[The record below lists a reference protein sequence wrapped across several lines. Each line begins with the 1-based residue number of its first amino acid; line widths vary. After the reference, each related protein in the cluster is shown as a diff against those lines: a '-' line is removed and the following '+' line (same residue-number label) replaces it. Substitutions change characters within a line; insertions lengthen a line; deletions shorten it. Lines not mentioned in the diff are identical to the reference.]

1 VIFAGFCLPSGLE
14 PLIILPG
21 SQKNVNSGFTSMKV
35 HLTTLHVGRGT
46 STMIEPG
53 SGRKPVSALP
63 IRRSDWRQRV
73 MRLLLAIFL
82 VMPVFGARAGVVFT
96 TIYSFTNGNDG
107 PTYPLTALVQGSDG
121 YLYGT
126 TSGGFGTVFQIST
139 NGVLTILYAFNGGN
153 DGAGSSGLVQ
163 GSDGDFYGTT
173 SDGGTN
179 NVGTVFQLS
188 TNGGLTSWHSFTGID
203 GEYPSAAL
211 VQGSDGDFYGTTSG
225 GGVHANQFGQG
236 GTVFQINTNRVFAS
250 LYSFTGGDDGYD
262 PSGLVPGSDH
272 SFYGTTTY
280 GGSHTNQFGGTYG
293 TVFKIST
300 NGQLTTLYAFGT
312 VTNANGE
319 PLDGANPQGGLVQG
333 SDGDFYGT
341 TSAGGTNNVGTVFQL
356 STNGGLTSLH
366 SFTGIDGEQPS
377 AALVQG
383 SDGNFYGT
391 TFGGGTNQDGA
402 VFKISTNGQFT
413 TLYAFGTVTNANG
426 EPLDGANP
434 QGGLV
439 QGSDGSFYGT
449 TTYGGVGGGTVFRLT
464 IVPEFQAVT
473 LTNSTLS
480 LTWSTE
486 AGGVYQLQYNSDLS
500 STNWINLNGPAKA
513 TGATLSTTDSL
524 TNGPQRF
531 YRLALSP

>member
-1 VIFAGFCLPSGLE
+1 MA
-14 PLIILPG
+14 
-21 SQKNVNSGFTSMKV
+21 K
-35 HLTTLHVGRGT
+35 
-46 STMIEPG
+46 
-53 SGRKPVSALP
+53 
-63 IRRSDWRQRV
+63 RQRV
-73 MRLLLAIFL
+73 MRLLWAVFL
-82 VMPVFGARAGVVFT
+82 VLPVFGARAGVVFT
-96 TIYSFTNGNDG
+96 TLYSFTNGNDG
-107 PTYPLTALVQGSDG
+107 PTSPLTALVQGSDG
-121 YLYGT
+121 NLYGT
-126 TSGGFGTVFQIST
+126 TSGGFGTVFQISA
-139 NGVLTILYAFNGGN
+139 NGALTILYAFNGGN
-153 DGAGSSGLVQ
+153 DGAGSSGLIQ

-188 TNGGLTSWHSFTGID
+188 TNGGLTSLHSFSGID

-211 VQGSDGDFYGTTSG
+211 VQGSEGDFYGTTSG
-225 GGVHANQFGQG
+225 GGAHANQFGQG

-262 PSGLVPGSDH
+262 PSGLAQGSDG

-280 GGSHTNQFGGTYG
+280 GGTHTNQFGGTYG

-319 PLDGANPQGGLVQG
+319 PLDGANPQAGLVQG

-356 STNGGLTSLH
+356 STNGGLTNLH

-383 SDGNFYGT
+383 SDGDFYGT
-391 TFGGGTNQDGA
+391 TFGGGPNQDGV
-402 VFKISTNGQFT
+402 VFKISTNGQLT

-434 QGGLV
+434 QASLV

-464 IVPEFQAVT
+464 IVPEFQAVS
-473 LTNSTLS
+473 LINGILS

-486 AGGVYQLQYNSDLS
+486 AGGIYQLQYNSDLNS
-500 STNWINLNGPAKA
+500 SNWISLGNAVKS
-513 TGATLSTTDSL
+513 TGATLNATNLVTTS
-524 TNGPQRF
+524 PQRF
-531 YRLALSP
+531 YRLVLSP